1 MSVINP
7 ELPEIENVPADVR
20 LDVTAPSP
28 GRALEFTKIVHS
40 SVFVCSIRS
49 IESTPVA
56 SKSIPIVVERVV
68 QSMSALASR
77 TNVIKPVDEVAALA
91 SRTRS
96 GEMAT
101 LLIASGD
108 REME

>member
-1 MSVINP
+1 M
-7 ELPEIENVPADVR
+7 LA
-20 LDVTAPSP
+20 VTAPSP
-28 GRALEFTKIVHS
+28 ERALEVTKIVHA

-49 IESTPVA
+49 IESTPVT
-56 SKSIPIVVERVV
+56 SKSTPIVVERVV

-77 TNVIKPVDEVAALA
+77 TNVIELVDDVAALA

-101 LLIASGD
+101 LLMASGD